1 MNKLRLSTWI
11 ILFILSFSVLRGL
24 AQTKSTSHPQVKQKS
39 SESFSDWLL
48 RFLGIADTPNTLKG
62 PGDEV
67 KAGQLWLGT
76 LDSKA
81 TRQLTTTAGFR
92 SPVFLPGS
100 TDILALH
107 GNDLMQIPTSV
118 GEPRRLY
125 SVDRIIK
132 LVGFGS
138 DDPGKLLVLVQSESG
153 GHPGVALL
161 AVKTGGLTPV
171 PYDPA
176 SSKDLQ
182 MVENLESWSRTY
194 GDRHLYVKR
203 ETKEA
208 LSGTVEWT
216 DVFLKAGNQNEQNVS
231 HCDGSMCGQ
240 PALSGNGQLVVY
252 VKSSTD

>member
-1 MNKLRLSTWI
+1 MNRFRLSPWI
-11 ILFILSFSVLRGL
+11 VVLILSFGVHPGV
-24 AQTKSTSHPQVKQKS
+24 AQTKSTSHAPVKQKS

-48 RFLGIADTPNTLKG
+48 RFLGIADTPSTLKG

-67 KAGQLWLGT
+67 KTGQLWLRT
-76 LDSKA
+76 LGSNA
-81 TRQLTTTAGFR
+81 TRPLTRAAGYR

-100 TDILALH
+100 ADILALH
-107 GNDLMQIPTSV
+107 GSDLMRVPTS
-118 GEPRRLY
+118 GGDPNRLY

-138 DDPGKLLVLVQSESG
+138 DDPGKLLVLLQSGPGE
-153 GHPGVALL
+153 HPGVALL
-161 AVKTGGLTPV
+161 STKTGELTAV

-176 SSKDLQ
+176 STKDLQ

-216 DVFLKAGNQNEQNVS
+216 DVFLKAGNLNEENVS
-231 HCDGSMCGQ
+231 HCDGAMCGQ
-240 PALSGNGQLVVY
+240 PALSENGQLVVY
-252 VKSSTD
+252 VKSSTE